1 MNWNEFIERYLINH
15 EEFRFKYKNYIID
28 LLYSSGGT
36 KYAYYISEYIENET
50 IFSKIKNRNKYLKF
64 DEFDSPQELLEKL
77 RKMYKS
83 LGCCEEEIQKYK

>member
-28 LLYSSGGT
+28 LLYSSDGT
-36 KYAYYISEYIENET
+36 KYAYYISEYIRNET

-64 DEFDSPQELLEKL
+64 DEFDSSQELLEKF
-77 RKMYKS
+77 S
-83 LGCCEEEIQKYK
+83 INNNSFQEIWNELEWK

>member
-64 DEFDSPQELLEKL
+64 DEFDSPQELLEKFSINN
-77 RKMYKS
+77 KS
-83 LGCCEEEIQKYK
+83 FKDIWNELEWK

>member
-28 LLYSSGGT
+28 LLYSSDGT

-50 IFSKIKNRNKYLKF
+50 IVRVNVKVTNLDAEDFTNLGDKF
-64 DEFDSPQELLEKL
+64 
-77 RKMYKS
+77 
-83 LGCCEEEIQKYK
+83 

>member
-28 LLYSSGGT
+28 LLYSSDGA
-36 KYAYYISEYIENET
+36 KYAYYISKYIENET

-64 DEFDSPQELLEKL
+64 DEFDSPQELLEKF
-77 RKMYKS
+77 S
-83 LGCCEEEIQKYK
+83 INNNSFQEIWNELEWK